1 MPRYLRLFV
10 FELPND
16 LPKKVITEGNS
27 YICEGSNGRI
37 IATETEKEPL
47 EKICSK
53 VDMLEGET
61 TLKNVEFLIPYLDK
75 IDEVNVLHDKVSIRT
90 NDFDVYMELGDKANV
105 NVDGVFLRGYV
116 PKWYFDT
123 ITQILDKREIE
134 EIKCDVDG
142 CYIMISLG
150 ANREIAFQEIRKRIN
165 DEKIFVSVIANI
177 NGYML
182 RVCNEN
188 GCFVYFGG
196 CRERAGDLAE
206 IFGGD
211 YLTYYPET
219 CGSDIKEMEKFLKEK
234 GIEIIPY

>member
-1 MPRYLRLFV
+1 M
-10 FELPND
+10 FESSND
-16 LPKKVITEGNS
+16 LSFKKIITEGNS
-27 YICEGSNGRI
+27 YICQGKYGRI

-53 VDMLEGET
+53 VGMLEGET
-61 TLKNVEFLIPYLDK
+61 TLKNLEFLIPYLDK
-75 IDEVNVLHDKVSIRT
+75 IDEINIHDDKVSLRT
-90 NDFDVYMELGDKANV
+90 SDFDVYMKLKDNAIV
-105 NVDGVFLRGYV
+105 NVDGIFLRGNV

-134 EIKCDVDG
+134 EIKCDDDG
-142 CYIMISLG
+142 CYVKINLA
-150 ANREIAFQEIRKRIN
+150 ANREIALQEIRKRIN
-165 DEKIFVSVIANI
+165 DDKIFARVIANI

-188 GCFVYFGG
+188 GCFVYYGS
-196 CRERAGDLAE
+196 CRGRAEDLAE

-219 CGSDIKEMEKFLKEK
+219 CGSDIKEVEQFLKEK